1 MNSHDFVS
9 VEHLLSEI
17 TSTLNDTEFRNG
29 FNKGWY
35 ISRIQ
40 DALQELS
47 YDTFWSKTQIDT
59 KLPEGLQLVLPENAF
74 NVREIYLYHGETCS
88 PGKSQVVY
96 WKRNFNNN
104 YDGDGYTARVKDDGS
119 QGADIYQPNQ
129 RILRNANYNGFY
141 GPKYYYNIINGMI
154 MFSKNCLE
162 YENVRVICNNRG
174 EANGDLPVVP
184 RFFERAVNDYVEER
198 FYNAMKSRDPRKY
211 RILWSDAY
219 SRLNDNSNG
228 SWNKARK
235 RIKSMDTAERESMNE
250 YVGSMMHK

>member
-1 MNSHDFVS
+1 MHSFDFVS
-9 VEHLLSEI
+9 VEHLLAEI

-29 FNKGWY
+29 FSNGWY
-35 ISRIQ
+35 VSRIQ

-47 YDTFWSKTQIDT
+47 FDTFWSKTQIDT

-141 GPKYYYNIINGMI
+141 GPKYYYNIEEGLLML
-154 MFSKNCLE
+154 SKDCKAFPYIRLKFNMMGTS
-162 YENVRVICNNRG
+162 I
-174 EANGDLPVVP
+174 GDKPIVP
-184 RFFERAVNDYVEER
+184 RFFERAVVDYVKVK
-198 FYNAMKSRDPRKY
+198 FYDAMKSRDVRMY
-211 RILWSDAY
+211 RPLWSDAKED
-219 SRLNDNSNG
+219 LENLTHG
-228 SWNKARK
+228 SWNKAKK
-235 RIKSMDTAERESMNE
+235 RIKTMDSAAKESMEE
-250 YVGSMMHK
+250 YISSMYHK